1 MLQRAMLSNSNI
13 LKISLFATGL
23 SGIVAEYVLSTLATY
38 FLGNSVLQWTMI
50 LSTMLFS
57 MGLGSRLSQYI
68 HKDLLEKFIA
78 IEFILSLLVS
88 FCAVLAYQASAYA
101 SQNYFTGDDA
111 IMGIHPFPYDG
122 VVIYTLSILIGI
134 LIGMEIPLVTRLNEA
149 YESLQV
155 NIANVMEKDYYGSL
169 AGGIFFAFV
178 GLPYFGLTYTPFIL
192 GSINLL
198 VAAWLLWVLWGQINL
213 AGKRSLLPFALLTF
227 LGIGA
232 GTAFAKTIINRGEQ
246 KKYQDHIIY
255 QEQTPYQ
262 RIVLTEWKGNHWFY
276 LNGNLQLSS
285 FDEWMYHE
293 PLVHP
298 ALTLAKEVKHV
309 LILGGGDGCAAREVL
324 KYPSVEK
331 ITLVDLD
338 PAVTRLAAKHYAFL
352 EMNQGSLSSPKV
364 EVINGD
370 AFNYME
376 KTQEYFDAMIVDFPD
391 PKSIELSRLYSQ
403 EFYRMCYNHLRPNGV
418 FITQAGSPYY
428 ATKAF
433 RCIEKTVAAAGFNTI
448 PMHNQVLSMGEWGW
462 VLGHKQLSSDS
473 LKPILQQFDF
483 QQMDVKW
490 INQDAMKLITSF
502 GRDLVPLDTA
512 QIEVNR
518 IHEPILPRYY
528 RKGNWDFFAY

>member
-1 MLQRAMLSNSNI
+1 MLSNSNI

-38 FLGNSVLQWTMI
+38 FLGNSVFQWTMI

-57 MGLGSRLSQYI
+57 MGLGSRISQYFN
-68 HKDLLEKFIA
+68 KNLLESFIT

-88 FCAVLAYQASAYA
+88 FCAVLAYQSSAYA
-101 SQNYFTGDDA
+101 SQNYFTGDEA
-111 IMGIHPFPYDG
+111 IMGIHYFPYDG
-122 VVIYTLSILIGI
+122 VVIYALSVLIGI
-134 LIGMEIPLVTRLNEA
+134 MIGMEIPLVTRLNES
-149 YESLQV
+149 YETLQV

-169 AGGIFFAFV
+169 AGGIFFAFI

-192 GSINLL
+192 GSINFF
-198 VAAWLLWVLWGQINL
+198 VASWLLWILWRQVNE
-213 AGKRSLLPFALLTF
+213 AGKKTLLPFALSTLLAIG
-227 LGIGA
+227 LG
-232 GTAFAKTIINRGEQ
+232 TVFAKDIINKGEQ

-262 RIVLTEWKGNHWFY
+262 RIVLTEWKGNYWFY

-298 ALTLAKEVKHV
+298 AMELAQEAQHV
-309 LILGGGDGCAAREVL
+309 LVLGGGDGCAVREVL
-324 KYPSVEK
+324 KYPTVRK
-331 ITLVDLD
+331 VTMVDLD
-338 PAVTRLAAKHYAFL
+338 PAVTRLAQEHYAFL
-352 EMNQGSLSSPKV
+352 SMNKGALKDERV
-364 EVINGD
+364 EIINAD
-370 AFNYME
+370 AFSYME
-376 KTQEYFDAMIVDFPD
+376 KTEKYYDAIIVDFPD
-391 PKSIELSRLYSQ
+391 PKSIELGRLYSQ
-403 EFYRMCYNHLRPNGV
+403 EFYRICYNHLRPRGV

-433 RCIEKTVAAAGFNTI
+433 RCIEKTIGAAGFHTL

-462 VLGHKQLSSDS
+462 VLGHKKLPSEK
-473 LKPILQQFDF
+473 LKPLLRSFDYEEVEV
-483 QQMDVKW
+483 QW
-490 INQDAMKLITSF
+490 INREAMSLITSF

-512 QIEVNR
+512 DIEVNR
-518 IHEPILPRYY
+518 IHEPVLPKYY